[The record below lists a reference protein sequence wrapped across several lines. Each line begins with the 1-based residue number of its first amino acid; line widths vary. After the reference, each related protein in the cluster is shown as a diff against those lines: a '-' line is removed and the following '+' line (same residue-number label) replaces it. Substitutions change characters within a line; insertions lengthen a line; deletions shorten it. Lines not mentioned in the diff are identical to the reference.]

1 MNSAST
7 LSDMG
12 SLLKK
17 GLAWVI
23 VIAVA
28 ILAFKLIIAAIAGL
42 FQILFALVLIG
53 LVVLAV
59 VAMPHTYT
67 ENACERQFRPVPEC
81 SPCDGNESLVA
92 SSVRPMTA
100 AAEQITS
107 RP

>member
-1 MNSAST
+1 
-7 LSDMG
+7 MG

-28 ILAFKLIIAAIAGL
+28 ILAFKLIIVAIAGL

-59 VAMPHTYT
+59 VWA
-67 ENACERQFRPVPEC
+67 FRH
-81 SPCDGNESLVA
+81 L
-92 SSVRPMTA
+92 
-100 AAEQITS
+100 
-107 RP
+107 